1 MASLLSQKDVPRDIE
16 KLSSFF
22 FSTLVS
28 FHENWFS
35 KDSRTQRMPYSYEEK
50 QLNSEIIS
58 RDIILIVWEP
68 RKKIILAIF
77 PVTAKR
83 KKPQKNQIK
92 SCVTT
97 HLN

>member
-1 MASLLSQKDVPRDIE
+1 MFRVISRSYHL
-16 KLSSFF
+16 F
-22 FSTLVS
+22 FSPLLYHFMKTGS
-28 FHENWFS
+28 AKTRGRIAYCIAMKKN
-35 KDSRTQRMPYSYEEK
+35 